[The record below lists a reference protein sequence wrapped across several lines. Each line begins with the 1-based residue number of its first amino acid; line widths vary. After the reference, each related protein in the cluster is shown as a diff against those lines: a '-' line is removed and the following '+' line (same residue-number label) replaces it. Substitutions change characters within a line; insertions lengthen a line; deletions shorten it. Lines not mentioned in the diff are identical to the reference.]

1 MRILTPEQFSRNTRM
16 LPLKLEASLYKAK
29 IDIGIMVINLF
40 KSSWTNRGFIGG
52 STWPLRKSSRRTN
65 PLMYDTGALY
75 DGFSFEINDDK
86 ITVGNDVYYAKFH
99 NDPTGTWGPNIQ
111 RQFLGN
117 SEYIERQVLYRLRAA
132 VQMATEL

>member
-1 MRILTPEQFSRNTRM
+1 
-16 LPLKLEASLYKAK
+16 
-29 IDIGIMVINLF
+29 
-40 KSSWTNRGFIGG
+40 
-52 STWPLRKSSRRTN
+52 
-65 PLMYDTGALY
+65 MYDTGALY
-75 DGFSFEINDDK
+75 DGFSFEVNDDK

-99 NDPTGTWGPNIQ
+99 NDPTGTWDPNIQ